1 MNASYNELSELP
13 WDSLLELTSLKALI
27 LNNNNFTVFPPTAV
41 LPKSLDT
48 LVLSHNPLKE
58 LPKKM
63 FRALP
68 SLTKVSCSN
77 AQLHN
82 IPNLSLCPELKEV
95 RLASN
100 KLNSLTDIDRLLPLT
115 IEIIDIG
122 HNLIR
127 KRSELQKLFAF
138 KKLTSLNV
146 RGNLTAEEDE
156 EFFLSAQKELPLLR
170 NFNGRSLQPSK
181 QKKTAEF
188 RLKPERQNRNIKV
201 KFEDDQ

>member
-1 MNASYNELSELP
+1 MELSG
-13 WDSLLELTSLKALI
+13 LKALI
-27 LNNNNFTVFPPTAV
+27 LNNNNFTLFPPTAT

-58 LPKKM
+58 LPKKLC
-63 FRALP
+63 RALP
-68 SLTKVSCSN
+68 HLTKLSCSN
-77 AQLHN
+77 AQLHH
-82 IPNLSLCPELKEV
+82 IPDLSHCPELKEI

-100 KLNSLTDIDRLLPLT
+100 KLNTLTDIDSFLPLT

-127 KRSELQKLFAF
+127 KRSELEKVLVF

-146 RGNLTAEEDE
+146 RGNLTPEEDE
-156 EFFLSAQKELPLLR
+156 VFFKTAQKELPLLR
-170 NFNGRSLQPSK
+170 NFNGRSLQPAK

-188 RLKPERQNRNIKV
+188 RLKPERQNRNMKM
-201 KFEDDQ
+201 KFDDDQ